1 MHPAHSKLVTRT
13 DGLLLVL
20 VVWALLWSVG
30 AGQSL
35 SGADGASGT
44 EVNRALSDQIRAD
57 DGGVVW
63 AESYS
68 RQFPGCVALALWPPD
83 EKPVA
88 VVTRASD
95 GEVTRLEPHAPAH
108 TWGHVIGAC
117 R

>member
-30 AGQSL
+30 AGQSV
-35 SGADGASGT
+35 SVAD
-44 EVNRALSDQIRAD
+44 RIRAD
-57 DGGVVW
+57 DVGVVW